1 MENID
6 SQRIAILEQRL
17 NELETRVSQLE
28 NPKPVTGGTLKRAIE
43 ALADKVG
50 QMGETFSNEG
60 RKGRY
65 IIGHDGRRHPVFIAA
80 SRNLGSDTGKPMSGW
95 HSINPRNAD
104 TTPVRRIPSSPSK
117 RAAQAR
123 VLHLHARGVP
133 GPARFE
139 EGRQQG
145 PAPLLHQ
152 PRRSRHGSVR

>member
-95 HSINPRNAD
+95 HDSKKADSKGLRHFYISRAEAGMDRFVDWRDGGMDMTQYRGAFNKLEFNA
-104 TTPVRRIPSSPSK
+104 
-117 RAAQAR
+117 
-123 VLHLHARGVP
+123 
-133 GPARFE
+133 
-139 EGRQQG
+139 
-145 PAPLLHQ
+145 
-152 PRRSRHGSVR
+152 